1 MATESFKLE
10 IISPSGEVFNGDV
23 EHVSAPGVKGSF
35 GVLKGHTPFI
45 TALEIGLIEA
55 KISGNDEKIFAT
67 SGGHAEVH
75 GDHVVILAETAE
87 EKTRIDTERAEAS
100 RDRAL
105 ERIDTKEPDLDLERA
120 QLALARAINRIKI
133 ATD

>member
-1 MATESFKLE
+1 MATESFRLE
-10 IISPSGEVFNGDV
+10 IISPAGEVFNGDI
-23 EHVSAPGVKGSF
+23 EHVRAPGVKGSF

-55 KISGNDEKIFAT
+55 KVSGNEEKLFAT

-87 EKTRIDTERAEAS
+87 EKSRIDVERAKIS
-100 RDRAL
+100 RDKAL
-105 ERIDTKEPDLDLERA
+105 ERMDQKEPDLDLERA